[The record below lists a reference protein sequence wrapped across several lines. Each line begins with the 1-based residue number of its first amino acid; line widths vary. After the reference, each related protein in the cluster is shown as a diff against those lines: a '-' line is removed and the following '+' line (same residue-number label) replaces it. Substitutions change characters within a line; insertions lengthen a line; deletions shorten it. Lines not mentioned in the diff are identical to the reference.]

1 MRNLVLF
8 GAAFVCSL
16 LFLTL
21 GASSE
26 AHEFETLLVT
36 QDQDLEFKNDTI
48 WMEGDI
54 LIDGTLSIENCQ
66 INVNRSLDFTTSE
79 IRVNSTGS
87 LLLKNSTI
95 TTMSIEWDNSTSN
108 VSSEQYSHSMYT
120 IVSDGGS
127 IVISNTSISYAMVW
141 LVGGDATLDNTTLD
155 GFNLPNYGIFSE
167 DTDLSLDNV
176 SLTNYSLGLRSIGS
190 NPVQKSVIFSNCTT
204 WMTQEWWVTFA
215 AIDESTSLP
224 IAGFEIRQ
232 WDSDGSMLGSW
243 NWAKEYEID
252 SEGQKLIHTSSFT
265 SYLNLFFAFVEDE
278 WQQQIT
284 ENTDIIR
291 KYDIN
296 HTKVT
301 YDSATLFVDESQLK
315 EANVII
321 PKWSIINLSV
331 VVNNPTDLNF
341 NNLYLDLEV
350 NNQQAFA
357 RTSFKLLSNTTLR
370 ENVTWPASVE
380 GPLSLRISTKLVDS
394 SDNITDYT
402 ITLSKFIEIE
412 SSVVEDTESSNWGA
426 LFAIIILLFLCSYI
440 IYNDVEAAET
450 DILTDSREVNDDSDD
465 ENGEDEESSGDNEEE

>member
-16 LFLTL
+16 LFFTL

-26 AHEFETLLVT
+26 VHEFETLLVE
-36 QDQDLEFKNDTI
+36 QDQDFEFKNGTI

-54 LIDGTLSIENCQ
+54 LIDGILSIENCQ

-87 LLLKNSTI
+87 LVIQNSTI
-95 TTMSIEWDNSTSN
+95 TTMSIEEDNSTSN

-127 IVISNTSISYAMVW
+127 VVISNTSISYAMVW

-204 WMTQEWWVTFA
+204 WMTQEWWVTFSA
-215 AIDESTSLP
+215 VEESTSSP
-224 IAGFEIRQ
+224 ISGFEIRQ

-252 SEGQKLIHTSSFT
+252 SVGQKLIHTSSFT
-265 SYLNLFFAFVEDE
+265 SHLNLFFAYVEDD

-284 ENTDIIR
+284 ENTDIVR
-291 KYDIN
+291 TYNLN
-296 HTKVT
+296 HTSVT
-301 YDSATLFVDESQLK
+301 YESATIFVDGIQLK
-315 EANVII
+315 EASDII
-321 PKWSIINLSV
+321 SKWSVINLSV
-331 VVNNPTDLNF
+331 VINNPTDLNF
-341 NNLYLDLEV
+341 KNLYLDLEV
-350 NNQQAFA
+350 NNEQAFA
-357 RTSFKLLSNTTLR
+357 RTSFKLWSNTTLR
-370 ENVTWPASVE
+370 ENVTWTSSIE
-380 GPLSLRISTKLVDS
+380 GPLSLRVSTKLVDFS
-394 SDNITDYT
+394 SGDDFDIS
-402 ITLSKFIEIE
+402 LSKFIEIE
-412 SSVVEDTESSNWGA
+412 SSVVGDTESSNWGA

-450 DILTDSREVNDDSDD
+450 DTLSDSREVTDDSDD

>member
-26 AHEFETLLVT
+26 AHEFETLLVP

-79 IRVNSTGS
+79 IRVNSTGF
-87 LLLKNSTI
+87 LVIKNTTI
-95 TTMSIEWDNSTSN
+95 TTQSIEWDNSTSN

-120 IVSDGGS
+120 VVSDGGS
-127 IVISNTSISYAMVW
+127 VVISNTSISYAMIW

-190 NPVQKSVIFSNCTT
+190 HPVQESVFFSNCTS
-204 WMTQEWWVTFA
+204 WMTQEWWVTFS

-224 IAGFEIRQ
+224 ISGFEIRQ

-252 SEGQKLIHTSSFT
+252 SEGQKIIHTSSFT
-265 SYLNLFFAFVEDE
+265 SHLNLYFAYVEDE
-278 WQQQIT
+278 WQQRIS

-291 KYDIN
+291 KYNIN
-296 HTKVT
+296 YTSVS
-301 YDSATLFVDESQLK
+301 YESAVIFVDGIQLK
-315 EANVII
+315 EASDII
-321 PKWSIINLSV
+321 SKWSVINLSV
-331 VVNNPTDLNF
+331 VVDNPTDLNF

-350 NNQQAFA
+350 NNGQAFA
-357 RTSFKLLSNTTLR
+357 RTSFKLLNNTILR
-370 ENVTWPASVE
+370 ENVTWTASIE
-380 GPLSLRISTKLVDS
+380 GPLSLRVITKLVDAS
-394 SDNITDYT
+394 SGDAFDIS
-402 ITLSKFIEIE
+402 LSKFIEIE
-412 SSVVEDTESSNWGA
+412 SSFVEDTESSNWGA
-426 LFAIIILLFLCSYI
+426 FFTIFLLFLLCSYI

-450 DILTDSREVNDDSDD
+450 DMPSDSREVTDDSDD
-465 ENGEDEESSGDNEEE
+465 ENGENEESSGESEEE

>member
-1 MRNLVLF
+1 MRNVALF

-26 AHEFETLLVT
+26 AYEFETLLVP

-54 LIDGTLSIENCQ
+54 LIDGTLSIENWQ
-66 INVNRSLDFTTSE
+66 INVNRSLDFTISE
-79 IRVNSTGS
+79 IRVNSTGF
-87 LLLKNSTI
+87 LVIKNTTI
-95 TTMSIEWDNSTSN
+95 TTQSIEWDNSTSN

-120 IVSDGGS
+120 VVSDGGS
-127 IVISNTSISYAMVW
+127 GVISNTSIKYAMIW

-190 NPVQKSVIFSNCTT
+190 HPVQESVFFSNCTS
-204 WMTQEWWVTFA
+204 WMTQEWWVTFS

-224 IAGFEIRQ
+224 ISGFEIRQ

-252 SEGQKLIHTSSFT
+252 SEGQKLVHTSSFT
-265 SYLNLFFAFVEDE
+265 SYLNLYFAYVEDD
-278 WQQQIT
+278 WQQQIIG
-284 ENTDIIR
+284 NTDIIR
-291 KYDIN
+291 KYNIN
-296 HTKVT
+296 HTSVS
-301 YDSATLFVDESQLK
+301 YESADIFVDGIQLK
-315 EANVII
+315 EASDII
-321 PKWSIINLSV
+321 PKWSVINLSV
-331 VVNNPTDLNF
+331 VLNNPTDLNF
-341 NNLYLDLEV
+341 KNLYLDLEV
-350 NNQQAFA
+350 NNGQAFA

-370 ENVTWPASVE
+370 ENVTWAASIE
-380 GPLSLRISTKLVDS
+380 GPLSLRVSTKLVDVS
-394 SDNITDYT
+394 SEDDFDIS
-402 ITLSKFIEIE
+402 LSKFIEIE

-440 IYNDVEAAET
+440 IYNDVEAAEI
-450 DILTDSREVNDDSDD
+450 DAPSNSREVTDDSDD